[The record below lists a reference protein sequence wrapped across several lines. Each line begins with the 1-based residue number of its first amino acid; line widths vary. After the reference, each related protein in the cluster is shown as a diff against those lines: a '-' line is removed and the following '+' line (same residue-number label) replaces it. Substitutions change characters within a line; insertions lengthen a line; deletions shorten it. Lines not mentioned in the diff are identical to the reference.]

1 MAKCNDCKT
10 GCEAAISGINSS
22 WRCGLTGIPIYSTL
36 PEGMRLAT
44 LDDIYPFAIRRI
56 GLVYL
61 LKSYYS
67 GVFEA
72 YSITKN
78 TDLLN
83 LLKFID
89 KKRCWVKV
97 INFVF

>member
-1 MAKCNDCKT
+1 MPKCKDCKN
-10 GCEAAISGINSS
+10 GCVAAISGKKSS
-22 WRCGLTGIPIYSTL
+22 WRCGLTRIPIYPNL
-36 PEGMRLAT
+36 PAGMRLAT
-44 LDDIYPFAIRRI
+44 LDDIYPEAIRQI
-56 GLVYL
+56 GLTYL

-72 YSITKN
+72 YTLSKN

-89 KKRCWVKV
+89 NKRCWVK
-97 INFVF
+97 N